1 VTVTL
6 PWWTL
11 LLIAAI
17 CGIIGWAVTEA
28 SHAYRDLVSAR
39 PVSDLP
45 DSARDRPASPFG
57 KAGTLLLAG
66 DPYPTVPGSLTS
78 DHYAQLAAYQR
89 DIRQLTAAAEAR
101 WPEQWW
107 QAP

>member
-28 SHAYRDLVSAR
+28 SHAYRDLIESR
-39 PVSDLP
+39 PRRP
-45 DSARDRPASPFG
+45 DTPPRPTSPFG
-57 KAGTLLLAG
+57 KAGTLLLAD

-78 DHYAQLAAYQR
+78 DHYAQLAAHEREIEQMTAESYRQWPDGWWADQR
-89 DIRQLTAAAEAR
+89 
-101 WPEQWW
+101 
-107 QAP
+107 

>member
-1 VTVTL
+1 VTVIL

-11 LLIAAI
+11 LVIAAI

-28 SHAYRDLVSAR
+28 SHWFRVLMESR
-39 PVSDLP
+39 PE
-45 DSARDRPASPFG
+45 RPAEPEPERKPSPFG

-89 DIRQLTAAAEAR
+89 EIRQLTAAAEAR

>member
-1 VTVTL
+1 MTVTL

-11 LLIAAI
+11 VVIAAI

-28 SHAYRDLVSAR
+28 SHAWHDLVSAR
-39 PVSDLP
+39 PRRP
-45 DSARDRPASPFG
+45 DTPPRPPSPFG
-57 KAGTLLLAG
+57 KAGTLLLAD

-89 DIRQLTAAAEAR
+89 EIRQLTAAAEAR

-107 QAP
+107 QAPPAS

>member
-1 VTVTL
+1 MMTVTL

-28 SHAYRDLVSAR
+28 SHWLRVLMESRPAR
-39 PVSDLP
+39 EDPAP
-45 DSARDRPASPFG
+45 RPASPFG
-57 KAGTLLLAG
+57 KAGTLLLAD

-89 DIRQLTAAAEAR
+89 EIRQLTAAAEAR